1 MLSLKNENRYDFR
14 KRMIKGHTENL
25 RDFSLVAKE
34 DEYEIKN
41 GYSFIGDDISIV
53 VKNAVDDFRSFMKNS
68 MSVEEG
74 DNGNIVLK
82 LADDLGEYNVY
93 KGYRIE
99 VSDKIEISAHDER
112 GLAQALYNLED
123 VISLKKAPYL
133 KKDIYYRKPLYAPQ
147 MIHSGYGFDLYP
159 DEYLLEVAR
168 SGRDTIMI
176 FVKDINKTPHGFLD
190 FNDVIERAAKFGID
204 VYAYSNIISKAHPL
218 DAGAEEHYESTYGKL
233 FDACPGFKGV
243 ILCGESVEFPSRDS
257 HVSDKPWYNNFI
269 DGIPTGKPS
278 PGWFPCCDYPEWLK
292 LIKKI
297 ICKRVPDAD
306 IVFWSYN
313 WNKAPENDRVKLI
326 EMLPEGITLQATFE
340 MGESFKTGEYNNYI
354 ADYTLSFA
362 GPGEYFKSEAIAA
375 KKRNIKL
382 YSMTNTGGL
391 SWDFGVIPYEPM
403 PQQWQKR
410 YKGMEKAHDE
420 WNLSGIMESHH
431 YGLYPSF
438 ITRLSKWTF
447 SEPRIPYDKLLNDTL
462 EIEFGKENASIVEKA
477 LEKWSEAITFYTP
490 TDADQY
496 GAFRVGMSYPFCLDN
511 EIKMQAD
518 PTCVCKG
525 ICYTNYIDFEKG
537 HGAAFVGLRVPEEIK
552 SLEKMKV
559 IFKDGLDILDNIEDK
574 NENLLY
580 LINQGYFMYHN
591 VVSGINAKKWY
602 LLKCEA
608 KAERNREKL
617 LSIMDKMEKLLFAEI
632 DNAKAGLEYVKKDS
646 RLGYEPSMEYLGD
659 EWHIKWKIRHSEYV
673 INTELAR
680 WKKAAMC

>member
-34 DEYEIKN
+34 EEYEIKN

-292 LIKKI
+292 LIK
-297 ICKRVPDAD
+297 R
-306 IVFWSYN
+306 
-313 WNKAPENDRVKLI
+313 
-326 EMLPEGITLQATFE
+326 
-340 MGESFKTGEYNNYI
+340 
-354 ADYTLSFA
+354 
-362 GPGEYFKSEAIAA
+362 
-375 KKRNIKL
+375 
-382 YSMTNTGGL
+382 
-391 SWDFGVIPYEPM
+391 
-403 PQQWQKR
+403 
-410 YKGMEKAHDE
+410 
-420 WNLSGIMESHH
+420 
-431 YGLYPSF
+431 
-438 ITRLSKWTF
+438 
-447 SEPRIPYDKLLNDTL
+447 
-462 EIEFGKENASIVEKA
+462 
-477 LEKWSEAITFYTP
+477 
-490 TDADQY
+490 
-496 GAFRVGMSYPFCLDN
+496 
-511 EIKMQAD
+511 
-518 PTCVCKG
+518 
-525 ICYTNYIDFEKG
+525 
-537 HGAAFVGLRVPEEIK
+537 
-552 SLEKMKV
+552 
-559 IFKDGLDILDNIEDK
+559 
-574 NENLLY
+574 
-580 LINQGYFMYHN
+580 
-591 VVSGINAKKWY
+591 
-602 LLKCEA
+602 
-608 KAERNREKL
+608 
-617 LSIMDKMEKLLFAEI
+617 
-632 DNAKAGLEYVKKDS
+632 
-646 RLGYEPSMEYLGD
+646 
-659 EWHIKWKIRHSEYV
+659 
-673 INTELAR
+673 
-680 WKKAAMC
+680 